1 MICLL
6 FHVRQHGSTFLDG
19 RTLAT
24 LFTHL
29 ERAAAEARL
38 VRRMGYGAHE
48 ASCGAGFFGC
58 ARCIRQLADVDT
70 RHGIENY
77 RCSETKPEAE
87 ELQRFKPSVEAV
99 FILAIPLQSYT
110 MHGMWKPRMEGE
122 SKWIKNHLKTV
133 WHQKAKADAPSS
145 EPRQPVRQVRW
156 LGKRKVEGRL
166 LTMTTRC
173 KLGFTDLER
182 HSIIRQR

>member
-1 MICLL
+1 MCLL
-6 FHVRQHGSTFLDG
+6 LPVHQLGSTFNDG

-110 MHGMWKPRMEGE
+110 MHGRRKQVDQEPPQNRVAPKFSKGLSSFQSRHMEAGRE
-122 SKWIKNHLKTV
+122 RTW
-133 WHQKAKADAPSS
+133 QMPSLLS
-145 EPRQPVRQVRW
+145 LVG
-156 LGKRKVEGRL
+156 GKR
-166 LTMTTRC
+166 
-173 KLGFTDLER
+173 
-182 HSIIRQR
+182 HRQA